1 MTSVLVIDDHPIVL
15 QGCSRL
21 LQDAGVERVLEAS
34 TVLSGYRLF
43 LREKPDVVIVDLSL
57 HGNGLSGLVLVRRLR
72 AQNARIPILVFSMH
86 GDPVIASRALEAGA
100 TGYVLKDTT
109 SGELLEA
116 FERVRRGQPYMSHD
130 LAMQVALLG
139 TRGRAAPLADITPRE
154 LQALSLLAEGKDYA
168 HIASEVG
175 ISYKTVANT
184 CSQLKVKLGA
194 SKPAGTGEIVHSI
207 PVFLA
212 VQRSRS
218 RKDELIAQHL
228 RGTPAARTGLAVP
241 DRATP
246 CCMCRGGASA
256 VRLDA
261 CTPSWMFSW
270 TVLARR

>member
-43 LREKPDVVIVDLSL
+43 RREKPDVVILDLSL
-57 HGNGLSGLVLVRRLR
+57 HGNGLSGLLLVRRLR
-72 AQNARIPILVFSMH
+72 AQDARIPILVFSMH

-109 SGELLEA
+109 SGGLLEA

-168 HIASEVG
+168 HIASQLG

-194 SKPAGTGEIVHSI
+194 SSLPELVRSSIQYLSSSPSNGT
-207 PVFLA
+207 
-212 VQRSRS
+212 SRI
-218 RKDELIAQHL
+218 K
-228 RGTPAARTGLAVP
+228 TN
-241 DRATP
+241 
-246 CCMCRGGASA
+246 
-256 VRLDA
+256 
-261 CTPSWMFSW
+261 
-270 TVLARR
+270 

>member
-43 LREKPDVVIVDLSL
+43 RREKPDVVIVDLSL
-57 HGNGLSGLVLVRRLR
+57 HGNGLSGLMLVRRLR
-72 AQNARIPILVFSMH
+72 AQDAHIPILVFSMH

-109 SGELLEA
+109 SGGLLEA

-139 TRGRAAPLADITPRE
+139 TRGRATLLADITPRE

-168 HIASEVG
+168 HIASELG

-194 SKPAGTGEIVHSI
+194 SSLPELVRSSI
-207 PVFLA
+207 QYV
-212 VQRSRS
+212 SS
-218 RKDELIAQHL
+218 
-228 RGTPAARTGLAVP
+228 
-241 DRATP
+241 
-246 CCMCRGGASA
+246 S
-256 VRLDA
+256 
-261 CTPSWMFSW
+261 PSNGSGRIK
-270 TVLARR
+270 TS

>member
-43 LREKPDVVIVDLSL
+43 LREKPDVVVVDLSL
-57 HGNGLSGLVLVRRLR
+57 HGNGLSGLMLVRRLR

-100 TGYVLKDTT
+100 TGYVLKDTA

-168 HIASEVG
+168 QIAAELG

-194 SKPAGTGEIVHSI
+194 GSLPELVRSSI
-207 PVFLA
+207 QYLSSSSSNGITRV
-212 VQRSRS
+212 
-218 RKDELIAQHL
+218 K
-228 RGTPAARTGLAVP
+228 TN
-241 DRATP
+241 
-246 CCMCRGGASA
+246 
-256 VRLDA
+256 
-261 CTPSWMFSW
+261 
-270 TVLARR
+270 